1 MIQAMSSPKL
11 RVLTSNTFDPWFN
24 LATEDWIF
32 RDMDPKTHIL
42 FLWRNKDT
50 VVIGRNQNPWAECY
64 ISKMEEDGIKL
75 ARRQS
80 GGGAVFHDLGNTN
93 FTFMNSR
100 ESYSKETNSS
110 IIIKALEKFSV
121 KAYTSGRND
130 ILVDERKISGS
141 AYKENN
147 DRAFHHGTLL
157 INADLTRL
165 GNYLNPNKKKLEA
178 KGVSSVRARVANLV
192 EFNTQITHENLCD
205 AIIKEFFK
213 YYQSECPIEHLD
225 HEYLKSIPELNEYYL
240 KLSDWN
246 WRFGKTPEFSH
257 HLEERL
263 SWGLMDLHLEVK
275 NGKIEDCQLFS
286 DALYPD
292 LINKIKENLKGVHYH
307 QDQVLKK
314 FANECQELMEFG
326 EWLARKVAE

>member
-1 MIQAMSSPKL
+1 MIQAMSSPKI
-11 RVLTSNTFDPWFN
+11 RVLISNTFDPWFN

-32 RDMDPKTHIL
+32 RDMDPQFHIL

-50 VVIGRNQNPWAECY
+50 VVIGRNQNPWAECHV
-64 ISKMEEDGIKL
+64 SKMEEDGVKL

-93 FTFMNSR
+93 FTFLNSR
-100 ESYSKETNSS
+100 QAYSKETNSR
-110 IIIKALEKFSV
+110 IIINALGRFGI

-130 ILVDERKISGS
+130 ILVDEKKISGA
-141 AYKENN
+141 AYKENS

-157 INADLTRL
+157 INANLSRL
-165 GNYLNPNKKKLEA
+165 GQYLNPNKKKLEA

-192 EFNTQITHENLCD
+192 EFNPEVNHESLSQ
-205 AIIKEFFK
+205 AIIQEFFA
-213 YYQSECPIEHLD
+213 YYKTECPIEVLD
-225 HEYLKSIPELNEYYL
+225 HEYLKTIPELHQYYEQ
-240 KLSDWN
+240 LSDWN

-263 SWGLMDLHLEVK
+263 SWGLIDLHLEVK
-275 NGKIEDCQLFS
+275 NGYIQEAQLYS

-292 LINKIKENLKGVHYH
+292 LIENIKAKLKGIPYH
-307 QDQVLKK
+307 KDVILNK
-314 FANECQELMEFG
+314 FVGECQELVEFSN
-326 EWLARKVAE
+326 WLAQKVSE

>member
-1 MIQAMSSPKL
+1 MIQAMSSPKI
-11 RVLTSNTFDPWFN
+11 RVLISDTFDPWFN

-32 RDMDPKTHIL
+32 RDMEPSTHIL

-50 VVIGRNQNPWAECY
+50 VVIGRNQNPWAECHVA
-64 ISKMEEDGIKL
+64 KMAEDEIKL

-93 FTFMNSR
+93 FTFLNSR
-100 ESYSKETNSS
+100 EAHSKEINSQM
-110 IIIKALEKFSV
+110 IISALEKFSI

-165 GNYLNPNKKKLEA
+165 GNYLNPSKKKLEA
-178 KGVSSVRARVANLV
+178 KGVTSVRSRVANLV
-192 EFNTQITHENLCD
+192 EFNPLVTHENLCET
-205 AIIKEFFK
+205 IIKEFFK
-213 YYQSECPIEHLD
+213 YYKAECPIEHLD
-225 HEYLKSIPELNEYYL
+225 HEFLKTIPELNKYYL
-240 KLSDWN
+240 ELSDWN

-257 HLEERL
+257 HVEERL

-275 NGKIEDCQLFS
+275 NGKIEDVQLFS

-292 LINKIKENLKGVHYH
+292 LITRINEKLLGVPY
-307 QDQVLKK
+307 QSDQVLKK
-314 FANECQELMEFG
+314 FANECQELIEFA
-326 EWLARKVAE
+326 EWLAQKVGE